1 MIQRAGGAAA
11 TTEPTGA
18 WDKLGR
24 QGEGKGSA
32 ALKSV
37 YCLSPF
43 NAFFFRK
50 ICKNRHY
57 QLFVLCFFFG
67 GWEVVCLWFCL
78 CPTPSISFSFNG
90 HLIASL
96 SKQPILHKVSWAI
109 GALLMVATGQTW
121 ATLTRGRT
129 ESHLTYL

>member
-1 MIQRAGGAAA
+1 MQQ
-11 TTEPTGA
+11 PP
-18 WDKLGR
+18 
-24 QGEGKGSA
+24 
-32 ALKSV
+32 
-37 YCLSPF
+37 LSPLKRGTSWGGRGKAREVLLLSLYIVF
-43 NAFFFRK
+43 HHLMHFFSEKFAK
-50 ICKNRHY
+50 IGIINC
-57 QLFVLCFFFG
+57 LFYVFFGG